1 MMKKLDPNQDSPLTK
16 IYGTHISEAIQA
28 EEGKVLRQYA
38 LISIDNT
45 IRAAWRRDELLNN
58 PNFSWDEYHADAIHD
73 DQIRDMVSIANA
85 LEAFGFIVVCW
96 NASPEKWRQLN
107 MDWLVTEGLQN
118 DELWLRPDD
127 DFSSHAECKYKMA
140 LEKFGSD
147 EGIRQ
152 NVVLVIDDNEEV
164 CQKFIE
170 IGVTALQVFARR
182 DY

>member
-1 MMKKLDPNQDSPLTK
+1 MKEKLDKNQFSPLTNK
-16 IYGTHISEAIQA
+16 YGTHISEAIQA
-28 EEGKVLRQYA
+28 EEGSILRNYA

-45 IRAAWRRDELLNN
+45 IRAAWRREEMLGN
-58 PNFSWDEYHADAIHD
+58 PNFSWDDYHADANND
-73 DQIRDMVSIANA
+73 DQIRDMVAVVNA
-85 LEAFGFIVVCW
+85 LEAFGFTVVCW
-96 NASPEKWRQLN
+96 AVAPERWRQLN

-127 DFSSHAECKYKMA
+127 DFSSNAECKYKMA
-140 LEKFGSD
+140 LDKFGSD
-147 EGIRQ
+147 DGIRQ

-170 IGVTALQVFARR
+170 LGVTTLQVFARR